1 MLGVYISILLAYI
14 YIMGRAHSKNRETK
28 MQDLMKHYKKSIEA
42 EGRLSEQLQ
51 YSDWSES
58 IRAYKAA
65 ETRAAN
71 RLGKAIREYLGDD
84 HTLQAEIS
92 LRTELQNQL

>member
-1 MLGVYISILLAYI
+1 
-14 YIMGRAHSKNRETK
+14 
-28 MQDLMKHYKKSIEA
+28 MQDLMKHYKKFIEA
-42 EGRLSEQLQ
+42 QDRLSEQLQ

-71 RLGKAIREYLGDD
+71 KLGKAIKEYLGDNY
-84 HTLQAEIS
+84 TQQAEIS
-92 LRTELQNQL
+92 LHTELQNQL